1 MEIWG
6 RHPPR
11 HYNHRG
17 GLPPASPGG
26 GDEGDAEQEDEE
38 DLGVEE
44 GGDRRPLQAHGGC
57 EAEGGRTGPPR
68 LPSGSFS
75 SPSATT
81 GSRARHPP
89 LKLPPEAPPT
99 PWRATPNRNAAN
111 PTEAEGGGAVSARHF
126 SLPASVVEG
135 ELRRGA
141 CREMEA
147 CAPPPA
153 GGGGVCHVAARGM
166 AGVVVRRPG
175 RAVGHVGSVVMGV
188 KGPGGGGGCLMA
200 ARLSASS
207 GAGAVRW
214 HFRNSRLGSILE
226 F

>member
-1 MEIWG
+1 MGETPPP
-6 RHPPR
+6 PPR

-81 GSRARHPP
+81 GSRARPP
-89 LKLPPEAPPT
+89 KLPPEAPPT

-153 GGGGVCHVAARGM
+153 GGGGCVSR
-166 AGVVVRRPG
+166 G
-175 RAVGHVGSVVMGV
+175 RAGHGGSCSSEAGAGCRPCWVCGDGG
-188 KGPGGGGGCLMA
+188 KGPRGGWGVFNGGA
-200 ARLSASS
+200 AL
-207 GAGAVRW
+207 GFVRGW
-214 HFRNSRLGSILE
+214 GRTPAL
-226 F
+226 